1 MIPLVMT
8 GEPYEHVSKTVTGAD
23 RACTMLQTNKGPL
36 TVAECSRLLQVVPG
50 TLRSRIRR
58 LGWDH
63 PDVVQV
69 GELTPFKAGT
79 AENKKRAD
87 ELTAGELKR
96 LGTKSRPEKLNS
108 IRELGTWEREYYDP
122 RTDESHN
129 ERHYRR

>member
-1 MIPLVMT
+1 
-8 GEPYEHVSKTVTGAD
+8 
-23 RACTMLQTNKGPL
+23 MLQTNKGPL

-87 ELTAGELKR
+87 GLTAGEFKR
-96 LGTKSRPEKLNS
+96 LGTRPRPERLDS
-108 IRELGTWEREYYDP
+108 IVNLGTWEREHYDP
-122 RTDESHN
+122 YTDESHN